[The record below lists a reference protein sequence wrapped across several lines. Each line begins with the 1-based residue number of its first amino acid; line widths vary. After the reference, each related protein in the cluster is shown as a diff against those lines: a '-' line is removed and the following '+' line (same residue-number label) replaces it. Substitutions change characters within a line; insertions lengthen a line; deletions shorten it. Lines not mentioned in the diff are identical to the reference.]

1 MLGKGLTTP
10 LVNGPGPTMG
20 TDLGSGFLTF
30 LIQFGKLFLTPK
42 NSVLRLL
49 YSGST
54 DCKP

>member
-1 MLGKGLTTP
+1 
-10 LVNGPGPTMG
+10 MG

>member
-10 LVNGPGPTMG
+10 LVNGLGPTTG

-30 LIQFGKLFLTPK
+30 LIQFGKLFLTPT
-42 NSVLRLL
+42 NSVLHLL

-54 DCKP
+54 DCRP